1 MFKIIDLNVYRSIF
15 FSCLSICSVM
25 IIGSWI
31 LIQSGL
37 FIPGSDSIKNSFK
50 DIIMIGLI
58 GAAALHTIYTNSQK
72 KKLLTIENIEEKLAS
87 HRKIFKL
94 RLMWNVVAC
103 ALSCFL
109 FLLIGRNIFLYFA
122 LYDLFMLLILF
133 PNKTFFKKELND
145 NEVVF
150 V

>member
-1 MFKIIDLNVYRSIF
+1 MV
-15 FSCLSICSVM
+15 
-25 IIGSWI
+25 IGSWL
-31 LIQSGL
+31 LIKTGM
-37 FIPGSDSIKNSFK
+37 FIPASASIKNSFK
-50 DIIMIGLI
+50 DVIMIGLI
-58 GAAALHTIYTNSQK
+58 GAAALHTIYTNSQR
-72 KKLLTIENIEEKLAS
+72 KKLLTIENIEEKLAF
-87 HRKIFKL
+87 HRKIFKM
-94 RLMWNVVAC
+94 RIMWNVVAC

-145 NEVVF
+145 QEIVF